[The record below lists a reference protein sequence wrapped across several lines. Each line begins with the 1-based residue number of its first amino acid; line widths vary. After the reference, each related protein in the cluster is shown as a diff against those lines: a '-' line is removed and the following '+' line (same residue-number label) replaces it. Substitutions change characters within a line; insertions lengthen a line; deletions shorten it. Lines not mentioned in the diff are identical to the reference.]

1 MCTMKKFSHVV
12 PFLKAGGGG
21 GKTDPNNLD
30 KKKKKRK
37 KKGKFQLHKNRENP
51 NPCAGKCTIYHFL
64 SIF

>member
-1 MCTMKKFSHVV
+1 MYYEKIQPRSAVFESW
-12 PFLKAGGGG
+12 GG

-30 KKKKKRK
+30 KKKKE

>member
-1 MCTMKKFSHVV
+1 MYYEKIQPRSAVFESW
-12 PFLKAGGGG
+12 GGG

-30 KKKKKRK
+30 KKKKE